1 MAFMACNPQLT
12 AKIDLQ
18 DPNSYCM
25 SWVFD
30 AGKIGLTA
38 LIIFAIVQVSER
50 STLLAAVL
58 ASVPIVSVLAMMWMN
73 HEGQSAEQISVFA
86 KEIVWLLIPSLL
98 MFIVMP
104 LLIDRGWEFYPALGA
119 GLMTTIVGYFIM
131 IQIMEKYGLVT

>member
-1 MAFMACNPQLT
+1 MACNPQLT

-18 DPNSYCM
+18 DLNSNCM

-30 AGKIGLTA
+30 AGKIGPSA

-104 LLIDRGWEFYPALGA
+104 LLIDRGWDFYPALGA
-119 GLMTTIVGYFIM
+119 GLVTTIIGYFVM
-131 IQIMEKYGLVT
+131 IQIMDKYGVIS